1 MQNDEACRQ
10 DAAAARSSM
19 LQLLAEAD
27 RSVQDTCSI
36 CLDDLNITAPTGPNP
51 KSRVIV
57 LLPCMHCFH
66 LECVSRWRLNSRRCP
81 LCQNDLHTLD
91 QMLFA
96 GKHINGADSQFGRL
110 SEPLKEP
117 HNPMPGS
124 QPELLSLPAGVDHD
138 LAVRL
143 MEMLRSHDLLPD
155 GSIQDLLPRD
165 PGS

>member
-1 MQNDEACRQ
+1 
-10 DAAAARSSM
+10 
-19 LQLLAEAD
+19 
-27 RSVQDTCSI
+27 
-36 CLDDLNITAPTGPNP
+36 
-51 KSRVIV
+51 
-57 LLPCMHCFH
+57 
-66 LECVSRWRLNSRRCP
+66 
-81 LCQNDLHTLD
+81 
-91 QMLFA
+91 MLFA
-96 GKHINGADSQFGRL
+96 GKHINGADSQFGQL